1 MRAFALCL
9 LILALAAFCF
19 AEGGLANVAVAV
31 TDLCQQTKSLIPIV
45 VFLMVIIA
53 GLVYVAGQVFG
64 AEVRSRANVWASAM
78 IIGAII
84 CVLIIVI
91 LPNFLTMMYNDPNA
105 TFGC

>member
-1 MRAFALCL
+1 MRTFAIYL
-9 LILALAAFCF
+9 LVLSLAVACF
-19 AEGGLANVAVAV
+19 AEGGLGNVAAAV

-45 VFLMVIIA
+45 VFLMVIVA

-64 AEVRSRANVWASAM
+64 AEVRSRANVWATAM

-105 TFGC
+105 VFGC